1 MCVTHWLLVPLQKQ
15 GSPPRQSS
23 PCLAGMYGA
32 TQGRVHPQTGVI
44 HKQGTGPWRKPQQSP
59 IPSLHR
65 ALLKPWCWCYCC
77 ALGSVMAS
85 GGGVPGKNI
94 ETNNTIKFLQQN
106 WNKQKKEC
114 SSLDDIF
121 RPDLQKPLTSSLNLG
136 KAVAAPGL
144 AKQGGHLCQV
154 LNTDWLQLTQSQLAL
169 LSLSL

>member
-44 HKQGTGPWRKPQQSP
+44 HKQGTGPWKKPQQSP

-106 WNKQKKEC
+106 WNKKKK
-114 SSLDDIF
+114 SAHPWMIFLDLTYKNHL
-121 RPDLQKPLTSSLNLG
+121 LQALIWGRLLRH
-136 KAVAAPGL
+136 L
-144 AKQGGHLCQV
+144 AWPNREATCV
-154 LNTDWLQLTQSQLAL
+154 RS
-169 LSLSL
+169 